1 MIQKKQAYA
10 SQNEQSKS
18 FIIYYNGPNETTQSE
33 RSNIKLVIPEK
44 WTVIEKDDLGQL
56 TAYESG
62 CPLKFKIDWPN
73 ER

>member
-33 RSNIKLVIPEK
+33 RSNIKLVIEK
-44 WTVIEKDDLGQL
+44 
-56 TAYESG
+56 S
-62 CPLKFKIDWPN
+62 
-73 ER
+73 RR